1 LIMKEYTLDD
11 AQAVAKDLSDISLF
25 LNSKSCQ
32 NNEELRAVI
41 WERMQSQV
49 ENLQGILTWLEMA
62 PTVKAHWEEADKLKN
77 TTTIN

>member
-1 LIMKEYTLDD
+1 MKEYTLDD

-41 WERMQSQV
+41 WERMQS
-49 ENLQGILTWLEMA
+49 
-62 PTVKAHWEEADKLKN
+62 
-77 TTTIN
+77 

>member
-1 LIMKEYTLDD
+1 MKEYTLDD
-11 AQAVAKDLSDISLF
+11 AQAVANDLSDISLF
-25 LNSKSCQ
+25 LNSESCQ
-32 NNEELRAVI
+32 NNEELRAVV

-77 TTTIN
+77 ATTIN

>member
-1 LIMKEYTLDD
+1 MKEYTLDD
-11 AQAVAKDLSDISLF
+11 AQAVANDLSDISLF
-25 LNSKSCQ
+25 LNSESCQ
-32 NNEELRAVI
+32 NNEELRAAV

-77 TTTIN
+77 ATTIN